1 MRLIRSLLLC
11 GLASASALAAA
22 SGALAQTAEPAAKP
36 AAAPAAQSSETAA
49 PQAQPPAEAAP
60 QAQPADS
67 SSTKTEAP
75 ADKVG
80 VPPAGKALVVFYRP
94 LAPGMLLGFTIR
106 EGATEIAKVG
116 SSSYQVVQVDPGP
129 HAFTLKSEVTDTLRI
144 EADAGEV
151 YYVKQTM
158 HMGLVVG
165 RPHLDLSDKAS
176 FEKVSAHYRVSKF
189 VPAPAPTTASDAKP
203 AVQTS
208 SQ

>member
-11 GLASASALAAA
+11 GFVSASALAVV
-22 SGALAQTAEPAAKP
+22 SGAQAQS
-36 AAAPAAQSSETAA
+36 AAPAAQPTPAT
-49 PQAQPPAEAAP
+49 QPTPAAEAPAQAP
-60 QAQPADS
+60 PADS
-67 SSTKTEAP
+67 SSSKTEAP

-80 VPPAGKALVVFYRP
+80 APPTGKALVVFYRP

-106 EGATEIAKVG
+106 EGDTEIAKVG
-116 SSSYQVVQVDPGP
+116 SSSYQVVPVDPGP
-129 HAFTLKSEVTDTLRI
+129 HAFTIKSEVTDTLRI

-158 HMGLVVG
+158 HMGLIVG

-189 VPAPAPTTASDAKP
+189 VPAPAKASDAKP
-203 AVQTS
+203 ADQAA